1 MLVYKALAVAMG
13 LENTPDDDVT
23 VQDQQDF
30 DEAAFLAG
38 KVPLVSGDRS
48 RADQQPGT
56 ATCIAQINSTYS
68 YVRPL
73 DVRRNI
79 LHDTT
84 SIND

>member
-1 MLVYKALAVAMG
+1 MVKFTHYLGESLLVYKAFAVAMR

-23 VQDQQDF
+23 GQDQQDF

-56 ATCIAQINSTYS
+56 ATCSCTYR
-68 YVRPL
+68 YT
-73 DVRRNI
+73 
-79 LHDTT
+79 LH
-84 SIND
+84 